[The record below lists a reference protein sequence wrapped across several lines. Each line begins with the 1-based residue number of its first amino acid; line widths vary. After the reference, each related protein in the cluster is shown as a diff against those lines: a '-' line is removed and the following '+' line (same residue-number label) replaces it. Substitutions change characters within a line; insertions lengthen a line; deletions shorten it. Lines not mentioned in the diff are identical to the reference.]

1 MTTNNHEVK
10 TRRYFDDAFKQDA
23 VNRVLRTN
31 KSSAEVSRELGIQGN
46 LLARWKRDFLEKADH
61 TVESGVMKPSEL
73 VAALEAARREA
84 DDLREQRDILKKAL
98 NIFSQQM
105 PKGGRR

>member
-1 MTTNNHEVK
+1 MTTTTK
-10 TRRYFDDAFKQDA
+10 QPRTRRRYDDAFKRDA
-23 VNRVLRTN
+23 VNRVIRTN
-31 KSSAEVSRELGIQGN
+31 KSCAEVSSELGIRSR
-46 LLARWKRDFLEKADH
+46 LLARWKQELLGLADQSV
-61 TVESGVMKPSEL
+61 TGTDQMKPSEL

-105 PKGGRR
+105 PKGGR